1 MLQTMVEKDRIDLRL
16 DDDDQ
21 ERWNELREYL
31 RPRLGD
37 GVRYIPATSVVKE
50 LMGMRPPGVLK
61 PEEIEAF
68 RTGKTRKAQKEKLA
82 RLPRSQQ

>member
-1 MLQTMVEKDRIDLRL
+1 MLEIMTAKERIDLRL

-50 LMGMRPPGVLK
+50 LMGMREPEVLT

-68 RTGKTRKAQKEKLA
+68 RTGKTRKAPKEKPA
-82 RLPRSQQ
+82 RIPRRQP